1 MPHKK
6 AAGAAKKGKKVASA
20 KKIVKNI
27 VEFYYMTN
35 KKMDAKLLSQC
46 ITVVPPEQVEVWT
59 ELNLMEVVMENDSLI
74 FQDARECFIDPL
86 DLEFIK
92 EHQFETIYQ
101 ISYDERDELLVR
113 HVLREILQCCGGR
126 VCADTDDF
134 EPSYSL
140 ENIQN
145 LHDYK

>member
-6 AAGAAKKGKKVASA
+6 TARGVKNGKKVASA
-20 KKIVKNI
+20 KKTVKNI
-27 VEFYYMTN
+27 VEFYYMTG
-35 KKMDAKLLSQC
+35 KKVDAKSLSMC
-46 ITVVPPEQVEVWT
+46 ITAVPSEQVEVWT

-92 EHQFETIYQ
+92 EHHFETIYQ
-101 ISYDERDELLVR
+101 ISYDDRDELLVR
-113 HVLREILQCCGGR
+113 HVLREILQCNGGM

-134 EPSYSL
+134 EPSYTV
-140 ENIQN
+140 ENIQT
-145 LHDYK
+145 LCDYK